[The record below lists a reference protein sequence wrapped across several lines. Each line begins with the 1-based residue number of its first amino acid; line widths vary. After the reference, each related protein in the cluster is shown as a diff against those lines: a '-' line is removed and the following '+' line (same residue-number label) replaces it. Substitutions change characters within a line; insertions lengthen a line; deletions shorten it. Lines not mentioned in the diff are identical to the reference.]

1 MYDKTIDTK
10 GVIMMKKL
18 FQNKN
23 NETEPNLIGTFASVL
38 LLGGLIIICWVSVF
52 AIFISR

>member
-1 MYDKTIDTK
+1 
-10 GVIMMKKL
+10 MKKL